1 MMQRTVALAC
11 EDIILPAVW
20 VITELQKINQIDPWP
35 FNHMRKQL

>member
-20 VITELQKINQIDPWP
+20 VIAGLQKTKQID
-35 FNHMRKQL
+35 L